1 MNFDYQ
7 LELDRINNMDESQI
21 LLKGR
26 NFRRFKFM
34 TNEQYRGL
42 ENAIRDRL
50 RLYGYELQNAC
61 CGRYNI
67 NKLTEK

>member
-7 LELDRINNMDESQI
+7 LELDRINNMDEKEI

-34 TNEQYRGL
+34 TNDEYRGL

-50 RLYGYELQNAC
+50 RLYGYQFQNAC

-67 NKLTEK
+67 NKLT